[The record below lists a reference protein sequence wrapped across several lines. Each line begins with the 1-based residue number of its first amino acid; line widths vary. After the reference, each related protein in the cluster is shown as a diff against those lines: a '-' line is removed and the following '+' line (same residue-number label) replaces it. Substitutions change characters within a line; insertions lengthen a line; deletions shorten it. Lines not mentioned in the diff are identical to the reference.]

1 MILRIFAL
9 VFLFL
14 ARLGFPSSKSMLKI
28 IKDCYGESTLK
39 LVCKFE
45 RTDLRCQIAELNL
58 SFLKYCFENDLTP
71 KFLHFK
77 VPNGSLKLPDAY
89 K

>member
-1 MILRIFAL
+1 MILRICAL

-14 ARLGFPSSKSMLKI
+14 ARLGFPSSKSMSKI
-28 IKDCYGESTLK
+28 IKDCYGDSTLK

-45 RTDLRCQIAELNL
+45 RTNLHCQIAELDL
-58 SFLKYCFENDLTP
+58 SFLKYCFENGLTP

-77 VPNGSLKLPDAY
+77 VPN
-89 K
+89 